1 MDSSPFQ
8 VHNGF
13 LAFVLHPPPLLSL
26 HPQLFHFNGIFS
38 GSFTPPQNNQQYT
51 LCIYIS
57 GWASREGLRVGRRVE
72 VKKDSRCRGKW
83 LTLHARVWPVF
94 VSKRSFHFSS
104 LHYSYSVSD
113 SKGHHRNTEY
123 IPTHTRERERER
135 ARERER
141 EKERERDREVQQ
153 QSYCREVSGAATH
166 RFFFPWEFNRFQL
179 TRSARPP
186 RSILCSDVS
195 ASASNTNP

>member
-1 MDSSPFQ
+1 MWIRPPFKSTM
-8 VHNGF
+8 
-13 LAFVLHPPPLLSL
+13 AFSLLSCILLPFYLYTHSFSTLMAFSVVLLPPP
-26 HPQLFHFNGIFS
+26 PKK
-38 GSFTPPQNNQQYT
+38 NNQQYT
-51 LCIYIS
+51 LCIYFS
-57 GWASREGLRVGRRVE
+57 GWASSEGVGVGGRVE

-141 EKERERDREVQQ
+141 ESAKERERETGKCSNKVTVGRW
-153 QSYCREVSGAATH
+153 AALQHTD
-166 RFFFPWEFNRFQL
+166 FFSHGSS
-179 TRSARPP
+179 TGS
-186 RSILCSDVS
+186 S
-195 ASASNTNP
+195 